1 MRAADEIGGGNP
13 SGTFPGKDGQSEA
26 IMAPTFSKSHA
37 PLIAMPAKR
46 LTQSQQVCSIIT
58 ASVLLLAFVGTAGR
72 AETIPTFSATYAVRY
87 GLLRGEMTLALKADG
102 DSGYVYETA
111 LRPRGFV
118 TLFRRGAVEET
129 SLLETRDGRLYPVL
143 YRSADTIS
151 RPARETEY
159 RFDTA
164 SGRVTG
170 TYKSRVVDEPMRA
183 GGHDRISV
191 QVAVMQA
198 LNEGQELAGFPVF
211 DRARWRD
218 FDFEVVPGRTASVPF
233 GDFETIEI
241 RYASSKKNKSWSL
254 HCAAAIG
261 FVPVM
266 IVFREDGD
274 VKSRAELVEYRKL
287 D

>member
-1 MRAADEIGGGNP
+1 MPVTSLLQYLEMR
-13 SGTFPGKDGQSEA
+13 SVT
-26 IMAPTFSKSHA
+26 
-37 PLIAMPAKR
+37 
-46 LTQSQQVCSIIT
+46 V
-58 ASVLLLAFVGTAGR
+58 ASALLLALMGADGR

-87 GLLRGEMTLALKADG
+87 GLLRGEMTLDLRPDG

-111 LRPRGFV
+111 LRPKGFV
-118 TLFRRGAVEET
+118 TLFRRGSIEET
-129 SLLETRDGRLYPVL
+129 SSLEIKDGRLRPFL
-143 YRSADTIS
+143 YRSVDTIS

-159 RFDTA
+159 RFDA
-164 SGRVTG
+164 VSGRVTG
-170 TYKSRVVDEPMRA
+170 KYKSRVVDEPMRP

-198 LNEGQELAGFPVF
+198 LNEGRELAGFPVF

-218 FDFEVVPGRTASVPF
+218 FDFEVVPGRRASVPY
-233 GDFETIEI
+233 GDFETVEI
-241 RYASSKKNKSWSL
+241 RYASSKKDKSWSL

-274 VKSRAELVEYRKL
+274 VKSRAELVSFRRL